1 MRKAF
6 YCNKFINWSFNF
18 RFDINFKEL
27 IQIFANSVFEWIEP
41 WPPKSP
47 RIQISFN
54 SKSPF
59 LLKKSFHFFSKIT
72 VETGGRKYQGEIRAL
87 GYSERTGV
95 KISSDSLC
103 SYEICDHS
111 WGLLSILKFRINIF
125 EIYHSFRY
133 DLLQFNP

>member
-1 MRKAF
+1 MWELKRFSRTFYKGILLLRKGF

-27 IQIFANSVFEWIEP
+27 IQIFANSVFNWIEP

-59 LLKKSFHFFSKIT
+59 FVKKIFSFFFQKS
-72 VETGGRKYQGEIRAL
+72 
-87 GYSERTGV
+87 
-95 KISSDSLC
+95 
-103 SYEICDHS
+103 
-111 WGLLSILKFRINIF
+111 LLSLVGGSIKGKSAHLDIPNVRVLKSLPIAFVLIKSVISVGVYYQYWNF
-125 EIYHSFRY
+125 G
-133 DLLQFNP
+133 